1 MECKHGGNPENCIC
15 EISTINIP
23 TEVVLSKKLVDQL
36 FNSKVRVNIKAR
48 KMTRQI
54 KKKDLSA
61 KGLWPDGIKKIFVP
75 SDINITPRLL
85 KQLFK
90 DSAIVDIRKTN

>member
-1 MECKHGGNPENCIC
+1 MKCNYGGNPENCIC
-15 EISTINIP
+15 EISTINVP
-23 TEVVLSKKLVDQL
+23 TDVVLSKKLVDQL

-48 KMTRQI
+48 KMARQI

-61 KGLWPDGIKKIFVP
+61 EDLWPKDIKKIFVP

-85 KQLFK
+85 KQLFR
-90 DSAIVDIRKTN
+90 DSALVEIKKIN